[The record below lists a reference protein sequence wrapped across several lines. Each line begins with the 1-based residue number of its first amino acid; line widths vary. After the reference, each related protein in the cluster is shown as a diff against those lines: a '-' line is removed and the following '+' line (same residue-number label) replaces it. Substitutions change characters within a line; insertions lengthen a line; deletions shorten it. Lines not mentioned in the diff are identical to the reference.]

1 MVAVAMKNIILVEDN
16 PDNADLVMDMLEDLY
31 DITLYGNGP
40 DLLAALEEADSKA
53 PDLFLLDI
61 GLPGIDGVDLMKKLK
76 TMASVQNIP
85 ALALTAHAMKD
96 DEPRLLEAGFSG
108 YVSKPIIDE
117 TAFTDKIEKLIGAP

>member
-1 MVAVAMKNIILVEDN
+1 MAAVTMKKIFLVEDN

-31 DITLYGNGP
+31 DITLFGNGP
-40 DLLAALEEADSKA
+40 DLLAALEEADA
-53 PDLFLLDI
+53 QTPDLFLLDI

-76 TMASVQNIP
+76 TMTSVQSVP

-96 DEPRLLEAGFSG
+96 DEPRLMEAGFNG